1 MRPTDLHY
9 RSPKEKTAE
18 FLYPQIMTDGRKI
31 PLIKKNGT
39 TKGSFSMSHRF
50 PQYEEDE
57 KKTGYRV
64 GPGAYYLDQE
74 SIQKKFIRGTPQY
87 HKSHVGKNWNNNGYI
102 YVGQSVVF
110 DPGLMNKSMNVLN
123 DLVSTVDASQVIQK
137 ADSKVKSKRSVA
149 ESSEYFSSRKGKSSD
164 HGFRLSDSFFRRSKN
179 NPYFAHTMNSPK
191 F

>member
-18 FLYPQIMTDGRKI
+18 FLFPQMTNDGRKI

-39 TKGSFSMSHRF
+39 SKGSFSLSHRF
-50 PQYEEDE
+50 PQYENDE

-64 GPGAYYLDQE
+64 GPGAYDLNQS
-74 SIQKKFIRGTPQY
+74 SIQKKYIKGTPQY
-87 HKSHVGKNWNNNGYI
+87 HKSHVGKNWSNNGYI

-123 DLVSTVDASQVIQK
+123 EVVSTVDASQVIQK
-137 ADSKVKSKRSVA
+137 HEGASKSKRSII
-149 ESSEYFSSRKGKSSD
+149 ERSEGSSRKGKSSD
-164 HGFRLSDSFFRRSKN
+164 NGFRLSDNFFRRSAH